1 MARATPAPIHAW
13 RRHGAHPGPDGQRE
27 FFGTLGIVPA
37 AGRLIARGDDQR
49 GCPPVAVLS
58 DGFWGRQFAR
68 SPAAVGDRLL
78 IGQDVFAVIGVGP
91 RTFTGVN
98 VGTRFDVAIPL
109 CASARLDRRNVE
121 SAGRQWL
128 DLAGRLARDD
138 RGAGQRTP
146 GRVVARDHARFHGR

>member
-1 MARATPAPIHAW
+1 M
-13 RRHGAHPGPDGQRE
+13 
-27 FFGTLGIVPA
+27 PA